1 MKNDWEMRK
10 LENEEISKLEN
21 GVNTNNARNAKNTDN
36 TIKENGLVGQVR
48 GGIGGFGRKRRN
60 SQKGREFF

>member
-1 MKNDWEMRK
+1 MRK

-36 TIKENGLVGQVR
+36 TTKENGRVGQVR
-48 GGIGGFGRKRRN
+48 GEIGGFGRKRRI
-60 SQKGREFF
+60 SEEGRKVF